1 MKKQTCLLL
10 TLILTLTLSACGGTS
25 APRNATVNQT
35 QTVSDLLDNAAIDE
49 PQTEQADVYNI
60 EKDTEVAAPVQ
71 PVSDTSDDT
80 AYDVDLTQLGST
92 MVYSEVFN
100 MMYAPE
106 DYVGKTVKME
116 GSFAVYEGEGRN
128 YYACLIADATACCA
142 QGIEFVWAGDH
153 VYPDDYPELGTTI
166 TVTGTF
172 DTYMEDGMEF
182 CQLVDAEIVG

>member
-1 MKKQTCLLL
+1 M
-10 TLILTLTLSACGGTS
+10 
-25 APRNATVNQT
+25 
-35 QTVSDLLDNAAIDE
+35 
-49 PQTEQADVYNI
+49 
-60 EKDTEVAAPVQ
+60 
-71 PVSDTSDDT
+71 
-80 AYDVDLTQLGST
+80 GST

-116 GSFAVYEGEGRN
+116 GSFAVYEGVDRN

-142 QGIEFVWAGDH
+142 QGIEFVWSGDH
-153 VYPDDYPELGTTI
+153 TYPEDYPELGTTI

-172 DTYMEDGMEF
+172 ETYMEDGMEY